1 MAKKYGFIKNSL
13 GDVSQL
19 SEYDYVRK
27 MKSRDEALLYLVDYK
42 SNPDEY
48 LKRAVVQ
55 ALANFYTNLL
65 NAEFLVHLGYEKSG
79 NARVFSDNRRNG
91 YMIKTVRSSFGP
103 LEVHV
108 PRDREGSF
116 TPIAIRKHSR
126 AVSNND
132 AKVMSIYAHA
142 LDDDQIAE
150 VLHKLYFRELS
161 EECIEVI
168 TEKVLNDVKYSLARR
183 LKPLY
188 PLVLLARI
196 SFDPQKHVSSG
207 DITENA
213 LFIIQGIDGKGNRE
227 ILEIFF
233 SPPCPNA
240 SAVTLLES
248 IKSRGV
254 DDVMM
259 VIADG
264 LSLTTEDLKSVF
276 RYAVLCN
283 DVTLPSK
290 IQDAAA
296 QPTIVPQSDD
306 EVDAQVELQAEAA
319 IAAAAQ
325 AASATAAV
333 MEAAAEQAASETAA
347 MEAAAEQAA
356 AKAAASIIQN
366 VTNAYNQS
374 VGDIGRLSQSS
385 FGKIRGRLDPD
396 DDQIVDTSVSDS
408 AYGTITYDSGL
419 SELHYQSYDSPQ
431 DATKSTNK
439 TATKT
444 ATKSTTKRA
453 KH

>member
-48 LKRAVVQ
+48 LKRAVIQ

-103 LEVHV
+103 IEVHV
-108 PRDREGSF
+108 PRDREGTF

-142 LDDDQIAE
+142 LDDDQIAD

-161 EECIEVI
+161 DECIAVI

-207 DITENA
+207 EITENA

-264 LSLTTEDLKSVF
+264 INLTVEDLKSVF

-290 IQDAAA
+290 LVKGATSA
-296 QPTIVPQSDD
+296 TPQSDA
-306 EVDAQVELQAEAA
+306 EVDAQVELQAQAA
-319 IAAAAQ
+319 IAAASQ
-325 AASATAAV
+325 AASATIAV
-333 MEAAAEQAASETAA
+333 MEAAAEQAAYENAA
-347 MEAAAEQAA
+347 LEAAAEKAA
-356 AKAAASIIQN
+356 AKAAANIIQN
-366 VTNAYNQS
+366 VANTYNSSLGKDAHIDVRLAANDDTNAND
-374 VGDIGRLSQSS
+374 DIGKN
-385 FGKIRGRLDPD
+385 FEYNPD
-396 DDQIVDTSVSDS
+396 ATDRKPS
-408 AYGTITYDSGL
+408 YGNI
-419 SELHYQSYDSPQ
+419 SYDSSITHPRYQDYESADIDSTAIVKPGPKRPQ
-431 DATKSTNK
+431 S
-439 TATKT
+439 
-444 ATKSTTKRA
+444 
-453 KH
+453 